1 MTEIR
6 ALTKSKDGAAKESSL
21 PTGPRD
27 NLKKTESQ
35 AGLETKTQ
43 TNSTKKPVNAGSL
56 PEWVPPPETSVSL
69 DWADIKTVDLSLYDV
84 PGRKSELID
93 TVSEALRND
102 GFFYVVGHGI
112 PDEMVGSTDLI
123 ICNLSSLPP

>member
-1 MTEIR
+1 MTEIQ
-6 ALTKSKDGAAKESSL
+6 ALTKGKDGAATESSL
-21 PTGPRD
+21 PTGARD
-27 NLKKTESQ
+27 NLKKAESQ
-35 AGLETKTQ
+35 AGFDTKAQ
-43 TNSTKKPVNAGSL
+43 TNGTKPVNAGSL

-102 GFFYVVGHGI
+102 GFFYIVGHGI
-112 PDEMVGSTDLI
+112 PDEMVGSIRPCRL
-123 ICNLSSLPP
+123 